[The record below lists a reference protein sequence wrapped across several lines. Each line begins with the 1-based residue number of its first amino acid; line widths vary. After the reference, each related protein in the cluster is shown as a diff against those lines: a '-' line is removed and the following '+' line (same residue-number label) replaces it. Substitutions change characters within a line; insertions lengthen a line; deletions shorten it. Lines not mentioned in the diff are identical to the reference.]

1 MHAAYFRIGGVN
13 YDLPFGLLSDIYN
26 FCIQFPNRLDE
37 LEELLTL
44 NRIWLNRLKF
54 IGVLSVES
62 VKN

>member
-13 YDLPFGLLSDIYN
+13 CDLPFGLLSDIYN

-54 IGVLSVES
+54 IGVLSVNS